1 MNPSHLQAHGVTFS
15 YNHKPVLDGVTI
27 EVLPGE
33 IVGLLGPNGSG
44 KSTLIKLLSRVLIP
58 QQGRV
63 WIDGHEFGR
72 LGQSHVARR
81 IAVATQG
88 LEMPTGFTAFEV
100 VLMGRTPHLSWRQ
113 SESARDHEIA
123 RAAMQATGT
132 WNLADRYVDHLSGGE
147 RQRVV
152 IARALAQEPQVLLLD
167 EATAH
172 LDVHHQIEI
181 MEITQRL
188 VRERGLA
195 VLIIFHDLNLA
206 AQYCD
211 RIVLLK
217 DGRVFANGSPRE
229 VITRAALRAVYGVE
243 MCVFPHPGNQLPAAL
258 IASKC

>member
-1 MNPSHLQAHGVTFS
+1 MNPSHLQAQGVTFS
-15 YNHKPVLDGVTI
+15 YNHKPVLDGVNI
-27 EVLPGE
+27 QVLPGE
-33 IVGLLGPNGSG
+33 MVGLLGPNGSG
-44 KSTLIKLLSRVLIP
+44 KSTLIKLLSRVLVP

-63 WIDGHEFGR
+63 WIDGHELGR
-72 LGQSHVARR
+72 LGQSQVARR
-81 IAVATQG
+81 IAVVPQVF
-88 LEMPTGFTAFEV
+88 EMPTGFTAFEV

-147 RQRVV
+147 RQRIV

-229 VITRAALRAVYGVE
+229 VITRDALRAVYGVE

-258 IASKC
+258 IASKS